1 MKVLLEI
8 PDNKASSLMEVLQ
21 SMSYVKVKQSTDS
34 KALLLKEIKDAVE
47 EMKLIKSGKKDA
59 RNAEHFL
66 NELN

>member
-21 SMSYVKVKQSTDS
+21 SISYVKVKQLTDT

-59 RNAEHFL
+59 RNAEDFL
-66 NELN
+66 NEL